1 LWHSST
7 VIAAPNRF
15 IDDGNANVKDPRH
28 PGRSKWKSE
37 CDTGRQIFA
46 APGQAEGAYR
56 LALSV
61 SSLLEDIRRSD
72 AWRHAAARIEPLR
85 SGKTWLRPNARQAI
99 TISLVLL
106 VAWWLLLALFYL
118 FPQIDIAA
126 ARQFFTSTPCPATS
140 APGTACGTFAL
151 QKNGFLNFIRQILFY
166 LPALSAIGVLIS
178 LIHQLSRDHTP
189 RIKTDQ
195 AARLT
200 QAMLIGPQLLGA
212 VMTEEFNR
220 ARRPR
225 FIDACRV
232 IFVYAPAFLAYR
244 LLLATVRLLST
255 TGKPR
260 AKPYRISAM
269 AAGVVSMLAG
279 PYVLV
284 NLVLKEISGRP
295 RPRVTDLFG
304 GDMTFMPAGVFGGE
318 CHHNCSFV
326 SGEASGAGWLICL
339 LVILPPKWRKR
350 LFIPIVASSL
360 LTGGLRVLYGGHYL
374 SDAMLGWLLSVI
386 VFYAT
391 LGAFLY
397 LQVGKRLLAGRAVSI
412 SATATET

>member
-1 LWHSST
+1 M
-7 VIAAPNRF
+7 
-15 IDDGNANVKDPRH
+15 
-28 PGRSKWKSE
+28 
-37 CDTGRQIFA
+37 
-46 APGQAEGAYR
+46 
-56 LALSV
+56 ALSV
-61 SSLLEDIRRSD
+61 SSLLEDVRRSG
-72 AWRHAAARIEPLR
+72 AWRHAATRLEPLR
-85 SGKTWLRPNARQAI
+85 SAKTWLRPDARQAM

-106 VAWWLLLALFYL
+106 VAWWLLLAFFYL
-118 FPQIDIAA
+118 FPSIDIAA
-126 ARQFFTSTPCPATS
+126 ARQFFTSTPCPATA
-140 APGTACGTFAL
+140 APDSVCGTFAL
-151 QKNGFLNFIRQILFY
+151 QTNGFLNFIRRIFFY
-166 LPALSAIGVLIS
+166 LPALSAICVLIA

-189 RIKTDQ
+189 RIKPDQ

-200 QAMLIGPQLLGA
+200 QAMLLGPKLLGA
-212 VMTEEFNR
+212 VMTEELNR
-220 ARRPR
+220 SRRPR
-225 FIDACRV
+225 FVDICRV
-232 IFVYAPAFLAYR
+232 IFVYMPAFLAYR

-255 TGKPR
+255 TGKPT

-269 AAGVVSMLAG
+269 AAGVVSMLVG

-318 CHHNCSFV
+318 CDHNCSFV

-339 LVILPPKWRKR
+339 LVILPPAWRKR

-360 LTGGLRVLYGGHYL
+360 LTAGLRVLYGGHYL
-374 SDAMLGWLLSVI
+374 SDALLGWLLSVV

-397 LQVGKRLLAGRAVSI
+397 LRVGRRLLEGRGLSI
-412 SATATET
+412 SATAPET